1 MSSAKTP
8 AQASTLSWGA
18 CADETDPDLQCA
30 TLTVPLDYAHPEL
43 GSVDLALIRLPAQGD
58 RQGAILLNPGGPGGS
73 GYDFAANA
81 ASAIDSEFGLQRQ
94 YDLVGFDPRGVQR
107 SGGIECVDDAT
118 IDATVYLDDTPDTP
132 EEAQALDTVDDQ
144 FGAACQAKYDG
155 TLRLYSTANT
165 ARDMD
170 SIRAALGDEQISY
183 IGISYGTYLGGVY
196 ARLFPERVRAMVLD
210 AAFEPSGDSEF
221 DQWATQLVGFEHA
234 FNDWA
239 AWCEEGND
247 CAFNAVDVG
256 ARWDALF
263 DSLDANPLTAADG
276 RSVNQVVL
284 ETATIEAMY
293 SKAEWPALASA
304 LAAAEAGDGN
314 ALLALGDSY
323 NQRNPDGTYNTI
335 RQSGQVIRCASG
347 LTQTYPADPAALLAQ
362 IKAAAP
368 RFARTMRI
376 EDFDDDCTAIIPG
389 HQKLIAPA
397 YTGTAPIL
405 VVGGTNDPATPIRW
419 AEELTT
425 EMGPSATLLTY
436 SGEGHGAIL
445 SSTCVDEAEAATI
458 RDLTLP
464 AAGTTCAP
472 DPDVPRPAYWDQL
485 PVPDGVGAPIDDP
498 GARRRAGAHAVTR
511 PTAGRGRSPAM
522 PRRSPPST
530 SRPCRRSVCRPPR
543 RSTTPGRW
551 WCRRCRPTA
560 ARWRWSSSRPM
571 RWRATTP
578 SPK

>member
-1 MSSAKTP
+1 MRRTAWTAVAGSVLAVGGGAVAAASTGPTSAAKAP
-8 AQASTLSWGA
+8 AQASSLSWGA
-18 CADETDPDLQCA
+18 CADEDDPDLQCT
-30 TLTVPLDYAHPEL
+30 TLTVPLDYAHPER

-58 RQGAILLNPGGPGGS
+58 RQGSILLNPGGPGGS

-81 ASAIDSEFGLQRQ
+81 ASAIDSEFGLQRK

-132 EEAQALDTVDDQ
+132 AEEQALDTVDDQ

-155 TLRLYSTANT
+155 TLRFYSTTNT

-196 ARLFPERVRAMVLD
+196 ARMFPERVRAMVLD
-210 AAFEPSGDSEF
+210 AAFEPRGDSEF

-234 FNDWA
+234 FDDWA

-263 DSLDANPLTAADG
+263 NSLDANPLTAPDG
-276 RSVNQVVL
+276 RTINQVVL

-293 SKAEWPALASA
+293 SKAEWPGLASA
-304 LAAAEAGDGN
+304 LAEAEAGDGT
-314 ALLALGDSY
+314 ALLALADSY
-323 NQRNPDGTYNTI
+323 NQRNPDGTYDTI

-347 LTQTYPADPAALLAQ
+347 LTQPYPSDPAALLAQ

-368 RFARTMRI
+368 RFARTMRLQ
-376 EDFDDDCTAIIPG
+376 DFEDDCTAIIPT
-389 HQKLIAPA
+389 HQRLYAPG
-397 YTGTAPIL
+397 YNGTAPIL
-405 VVGGTNDPATPIRW
+405 VVGGLNDPATPIRW
-419 AEELTT
+419 AQELTA

-436 SGEGHGAIL
+436 
-445 SSTCVDEAEAATI
+445 
-458 RDLTLP
+458 
-464 AAGTTCAP
+464 
-472 DPDVPRPAYWDQL
+472 
-485 PVPDGVGAPIDDP
+485 
-498 GARRRAGAHAVTR
+498 
-511 PTAGRGRSPAM
+511 
-522 PRRSPPST
+522 
-530 SRPCRRSVCRPPR
+530 
-543 RSTTPGRW
+543 
-551 WCRRCRPTA
+551 
-560 ARWRWSSSRPM
+560 
-571 RWRATTP
+571 
-578 SPK
+578 

>member
-1 MSSAKTP
+1 MP
-8 AQASTLSWGA
+8 AQ
-18 CADETDPDLQCA
+18 Q
-30 TLTVPLDYAHPEL
+30 
-43 GSVDLALIRLPAQGD
+43 D
-58 RQGAILLNPGGPGGS
+58 RQGSILVNPGGPGAS
-73 GYDFAANA
+73 GYDFAAGNA
-81 ASAIDSEFGLQRQ
+81 AGIDSLLGLGRRF
-94 YDLVGFDPRGVQR
+94 DIVGFDPRGVQR
-107 SGGIECVDDAT
+107 SGGLRCVDDAFL
-118 IDATVYLDDTPDTP
+118 DATLYLDDTPDTP
-132 EEAQALDTVDDQ
+132 EEEQAYSSVDDQ

-155 TLRLYSTANT
+155 TLRFYSTTNT

-170 SIRAALGDEQISY
+170 SIRAALGDEQLSY
-183 IGISYGTYLGGVY
+183 LGFSYGTYLGGVY

-263 DSLDANPLTAADG
+263 ASLDANPLTTADG

-293 SKAEWPALASA
+293 SKDEWPTLASA
-304 LAAAEAGDGN
+304 LADAEAGDGT

-323 NQRNPDGTYNTI
+323 NQRNPDGTYDTI

-347 LTQTYPADPAALLAQ
+347 LVQSYPADPAALLAQ

-376 EDFDDDCTAIIPG
+376 EDFQDDCTAIIPG

-405 VVGGTNDPATPIRW
+405 VVGGLNDPATPIRW
-419 AEELTT
+419 ANELTA
-425 EMGPSATLLTY
+425 EMGPSATLLTF
-436 SGEGHGAIL
+436 SGEGHGAL
-445 SSTCVDEAEAATI
+445 GSSQCIADAEGATL
-458 RDLTLP
+458 RDLTSP
-464 AAGTTCAP
+464 SAGTTCAP

-485 PVPDGVGAPIDDP
+485 PVPTGVGAPIDDP
-498 GARRRAGAHAVTR
+498 ALSGALGLTPSQAYSGVWALTGDAQTVATEYQQALPSIGVQTSAPVANAGALVVPALSPDGSQVAVVILSADALA
-511 PTAGRGRSPAM
+511 TADYSDLQQYVPAGQGLVLVLAY
-522 PRRSPPST
+522 PPGS
-530 SRPCRRSVCRPPR
+530 
-543 RSTTPGRW
+543 
-551 WCRRCRPTA
+551 
-560 ARWRWSSSRPM
+560 
-571 RWRATTP
+571 
-578 SPK
+578 